1 MWEGV
6 GALYQSPTSDAD
18 PRAMKLRLA
27 NSLADLLIREADANL
42 LNLFKTHLNNCHL
55 GRLPLPYLKSA

>member
-1 MWEGV
+1 M
-6 GALYQSPTSDAD
+6 YQSPTSDAD